1 MSRVCDVLR
10 AKGDRVL
17 MVAPDTP
24 AVRVA
29 QRMREEHVG
38 AFVVSSDG
46 RRVEGLITERDIV
59 LGLARYGQGL
69 FALRASELISQ
80 AVHTCRPDDSVRSA
94 MATMTNSRV
103 RHLPVVEHGELCGI
117 ISIGDVIKSY
127 VDETDLEASVMRD
140 AYLAQRSR

>member
-1 MSRVCDVLR
+1 MSRVSDVLR

-38 AFVVSSDG
+38 AFVVSGDG

-59 LGLARYGQGL
+59 LGLARFGQGL

-80 AVHTCRPDDSVRSA
+80 AVHTCRSDDSVRSA

-103 RHLPVVEHGELCGI
+103 RHLPVVEHGELRGI